1 MTGNEI
7 KMPVKVTPFDHQ
19 RRAFQFVL
27 WLFGM
32 ADGRVRSTGAALLM
46 QMGTGKSLVGI
57 AICGYLYLM
66 KKIRRVLVVCPLSI
80 CGVWQ
85 IVRKHLIRNDP
96 RQQEHHGE
104 LPAHSQDRKSVV

>member
-32 ADGRVRSTGAALLM
+32 TCRWGQGRAWWGLQSAAISTL
-46 QMGTGKSLVGI
+46 
-57 AICGYLYLM
+57 
-66 KKIRRVLVVCPLSI
+66 
-80 CGVWQ
+80 
-85 IVRKHLIRNDP
+85 
-96 RQQEHHGE
+96 
-104 LPAHSQDRKSVV
+104 

>member
-32 ADGRVRSTGAALLM
+32 TDGRVRSTGAARWGQGRAWWVL
-46 QMGTGKSLVGI
+46 QSA
-57 AICGYLYLM
+57 AISTL
-66 KKIRRVLVVCPLSI
+66 
-80 CGVWQ
+80 
-85 IVRKHLIRNDP
+85 
-96 RQQEHHGE
+96 
-104 LPAHSQDRKSVV
+104 